1 VSEEHAH
8 AGAGGQRVRR
18 PFPGSR
24 PFGQSDA
31 RLFFGRSAQTRQ
43 LRSLWL
49 TERTVVLAGPP
60 AIGKTSLLLAGVL
73 PALTEAGGADVLPVG
88 RLTADQASSRHSDA
102 VGRGSAETPGF
113 VRTLLRSWGGGDVR
127 LARAGATVLEFLA
140 DRAAKTAGPDVGR
153 PLLAVIDQ
161 FEEAFATPAAVLE
174 RDRLLAQLAAAVA
187 AVPDVHLLLVMRRDA
202 VPLLAQHPQVADLG
216 HRVLSLRPLAHDE
229 AVQAVTGPADVAGVP
244 LASGVAEQLVTGLA
258 AIRSVDQAGREVV
271 AYTDGVEPLYL
282 QLTGRRLFAARAA
295 ADEVV
300 TGDLVRAHGGV
311 EDALADFY
319 DSAVHEAAATA
330 AVDEDALRGW
340 IQRTFLTEAGARD
353 SVQQGYL
360 TTGGL
365 PGAVVGRLAARW
377 VITAEHRAGGLWYQ
391 LSDDRIAYAIRL
403 SNDRRAERPEAGA
416 APGFDDRADPAQ
428 RLRATAEAA
437 LGSGDLAV
445 AEQAGAPVAQEYKAA
460 GDWRHAA
467 DARVLQAE
475 IATALGKPGEAEWHL
490 RAALSIFMTL
500 EDPYSAGRILTAIAE
515 LRSGAGDYAAAAD
528 LNRQAVERMPGDA
541 AALTGLAYAQWQDGS
556 PADAEATFGQALRW
570 NGNTALALAGRGQ
583 IRADLGRYEYALDD
597 LDRALRLKL
606 ARDAEAD
613 ARSARAV
620 ALAGLGRVAEAE
632 RELSATFQLDPDRAR
647 TRLRAGRMAAILG
660 HWDEVRAE
668 IERALSGQ
676 PSLSSVERESARRI
690 MESIR

>member
-8 AGAGGQRVRR
+8 AGAGGQRIRR

-43 LRSLWL
+43 LRSQWL

-73 PALTEAGGADVLPVG
+73 PGLMEADDADVLPVG
-88 RLTADQASSRHSDA
+88 RIAPDLATSAGPST
-102 VGRGSAETPGF
+102 VGPGSAETPGF
-113 VRTLLRSWGGGDVR
+113 VETLLRSWGAGDSR
-127 LARAGATVLEFLA
+127 SSQAGTTVLEFLA
-140 DRAAKTAGPDVGR
+140 NRAAKTAGSDAGR

-161 FEEAFATPAAVLE
+161 FEEAFAVPAAILD
-174 RDRLLAQLAAAVA
+174 RDRLLAELAAAVA
-187 AVPDVHLLLVMRRDA
+187 AVPAVRLLLVMRRDA
-202 VPLLAQHPQVADLG
+202 LPLIAQHPLGADLVQ
-216 HRVLSLRPLAHDE
+216 RVLSLRPLAHGE
-229 AVQAVTGPADVAGVP
+229 AVQAVTGPANVAGVP
-244 LASGVAEQLVTGLA
+244 LASGVAEQLVAGLSS
-258 AIRSVDQAGREVV
+258 IRSVDRAGQEVV
-271 AYTDGVEPLYL
+271 AYTDAVEPLYL
-282 QLTGRRLFAARAA
+282 QLTGRRLFAARSAT
-295 ADEVV
+295 DEVV

-319 DSAVHEAAATA
+319 DFAVHEAAAAT

-340 IQRTFLTEAGARD
+340 IQRTFLTEVGGRD
-353 SVQQGYL
+353 RVQQGYL

-365 PGAVVGRLAARW
+365 PRAVVGQLAARW

-403 SNDRRAERPEAGA
+403 SNDRRAERPEAA
-416 APGFDDRADPAQ
+416 APGVDDRADPAQ
-428 RLRATAEAA
+428 RLRTTAEAA
-437 LGSGDLAV
+437 LRSGDLAV
-445 AEQAGAPVAQEYKAA
+445 AEQTSAQAAQEYKAA

-475 IATALGKPGEAEWHL
+475 IATALGNPGEAEWHL

-500 EDPYSAGRILTAIAE
+500 EDPYSAGRILTAIAD

-528 LNRQAVERMPGDA
+528 LNRQAVARMPGDA

>member
-8 AGAGGQRVRR
+8 VGAGGQRIRR

-49 TERTVVLAGPP
+49 TEPAVALAGPA
-60 AIGKTSLLLAGVL
+60 AIGKTSLLLAGVI
-73 PALTEAGGADVLPVG
+73 PTLTEADDADVLPVG
-88 RLTADQASSRHSDA
+88 RIAPAPA
-102 VGRGSAETPGF
+102 VSAGPKMVGPGSAETPEF
-113 VRTLLRSWGGGDVR
+113 VETLLRSWGGDDSRPSPPGT
-127 LARAGATVLEFLA
+127 TVLEFLA
-140 DRAAKTAGPDVGR
+140 DRAAKTAGSRAGR
-153 PLLAVIDQ
+153 PLLVVIDQ
-161 FEEAFATPAAVLE
+161 FEQAFVPAAILD
-174 RDRLLAQLAAAVA
+174 RDRLIAELAAAVA
-187 AVPDVHLLLVMRRDA
+187 AVPAVRLLLVMRRDA
-202 VPLLAQHPQVADLG
+202 LPLLAQHPQGADLVQ
-216 HRVLSLRPLAHDE
+216 RVLSLRPLAHDE

-244 LASGVAEQLVTGLA
+244 LASGVAEQLVTGLSS
-258 AIRSVDQAGREVV
+258 IRSVDQAGREVV
-271 AYTDGVEPLYL
+271 AYTDAVEPLYL
-282 QLTGRRLFAARAA
+282 QLTGRRLFAARSAT
-295 ADEVV
+295 DEVV

-319 DSAVHEAAATA
+319 DAAVHEAAATA
-330 AVDEDALRGW
+330 AIDEDALRGW
-340 IQRTFLTEAGARD
+340 IQRTFLTEFGARE

-360 TTGGL
+360 TTVGL
-365 PGAVVGRLAARW
+365 PGAVVGQLAARW
-377 VITAEHRAGGLWYQ
+377 IITAEHRSGGLWYQ
-391 LSDDRIAYAIRL
+391 LSDDRIAYAMRL
-403 SNDRRAERPEAGA
+403 SNDRRAERLEAGA

-437 LGSGDLAV
+437 LRSGDLAV
-445 AEQAGAPVAQEYKAA
+445 AEQTSAQAAQEYKAA
-460 GDWRHAA
+460 GDCRHAA

-475 IATALGKPGEAEWHL
+475 IATALGNPGEAEWHL

-528 LNRQAVERMPGDA
+528 LNRQAVQRMPGDA

-668 IERALSGQ
+668 IELALSGQ
-676 PSLSSVERESARRI
+676 PSRSSVERESARRI